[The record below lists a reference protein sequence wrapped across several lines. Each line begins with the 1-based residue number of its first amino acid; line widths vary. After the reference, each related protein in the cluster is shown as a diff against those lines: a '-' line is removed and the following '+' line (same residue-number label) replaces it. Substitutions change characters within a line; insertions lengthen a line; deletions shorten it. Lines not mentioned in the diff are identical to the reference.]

1 MLIMSA
7 GIVGDKT
14 MEWSLHGKHVGAS
27 SNGKTNIQ
35 YTTTSVQRHDQHFNK
50 DPSNDQLL

>member
-1 MLIMSA
+1 MSA

-14 MEWSLHGKHVGAS
+14 VEWSLHGDHVGAS
-27 SNGKTNIQ
+27 SNCKTNIQ

-50 DPSNDQLL
+50 DPCNDQLL